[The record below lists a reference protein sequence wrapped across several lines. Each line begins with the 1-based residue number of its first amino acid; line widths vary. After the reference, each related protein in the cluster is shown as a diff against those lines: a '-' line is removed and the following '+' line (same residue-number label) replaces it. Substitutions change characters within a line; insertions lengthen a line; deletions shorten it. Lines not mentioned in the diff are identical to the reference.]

1 MADALPK
8 VKMWIFLSLF
18 KLIIN
23 ISVTLSSGKIDLLGI
38 FSSIGGAFVP
48 FVELIG
54 VATSGLPIEVIAFIA
69 VFTSIIS
76 AIQLYLIAVIIANF
90 IPTVNV

>member
-8 VKMWIFLSLF
+8 VKMWIFLSTF

-23 ISVTLSSGKIDLLGI
+23 ISVILSSGKTDLLGL

-54 VATSGLPIEVIAFIA
+54 VATSGLPVEVIGFIA
-69 VFTSIIS
+69 VFTGIIS
-76 AIQLYLIAVIIANF
+76 AIQLYLIIVIIANF
-90 IPTVNV
+90 VPTINV